1 MTATRAFPLEPVV
14 SFGSLVRVKKAK
26 RLSPLVGNRSQKVQ
40 DGAENEHL
48 LRTRTSLTHRSPS
61 KAPVEMQG
69 HPSPTRLVPLVTE
82 PAVPDSI
89 DEIFRK
95 AKEGRALFQNRDAL
109 STEYVPERLP
119 FRENQINQIARIL
132 APALHGS
139 KPSNLLLYG
148 KTGTGKTA
156 VARLV
161 VDKLRSQDASRQ
173 VATCYVNTRIASTEY
188 RTLAK
193 IAESL
198 PLPEEKRIPGTG
210 LSIGT
215 VLERIFTTIKEH
227 RAHLVLVLDE
237 IDYLVNTYGDDV
249 LYQFTRAGDQVE
261 PGFFTVV
268 GISNDLKFKDDLD
281 PRVLSSMG
289 EEELVFPPYTTDEL
303 RTILASR
310 SKVAFRAGVVPNSTL
325 NLCAALAGSEH
336 GDARRAVDL
345 LRVAGEIAERE
356 GVYEVTEECI
366 RKASERVES
375 NRIEDALRSLPIQ
388 NKLILVTASRFLE
401 GTNTGDLY
409 VAYEGLARRV
419 GVEALTQRRV
429 SGILAEL
436 DLLGLLQADVVS
448 KGRRGRTKRIRLVI
462 RADILAKVMGEDS
475 QLLGLL

>member
-1 MTATRAFPLEPVV
+1 L
-14 SFGSLVRVKKAK
+14 
-26 RLSPLVGNRSQKVQ
+26 
-40 DGAENEHL
+40 
-48 LRTRTSLTHRSPS
+48 
-61 KAPVEMQG
+61 
-69 HPSPTRLVPLVTE
+69 
-82 PAVPDSI
+82 PDAI
-89 DEIFRK
+89 DDIFRK

-109 STEYVPERLP
+109 SPEFVPDQLP
-119 FRENQINQIARIL
+119 FREAQTRQVAQIL

-161 VDKLRSQDASRQ
+161 VEKLQAQDASKQ
-173 VATCYVNTRIASTEY
+173 IATCYVNTRIASTEY

-198 PLPEEKRIPGTG
+198 PLHTDMKIPGTG

-215 VLERIFTTIKEH
+215 VLDRIFTAIKEN
-227 RAHLVLVLDE
+227 AVHLILVLDE
-237 IDYLVNTYGDDV
+237 IDYLVNAYGDDI
-249 LYQFTRAGDQVE
+249 LYQFTRAGENVG
-261 PGFFTVV
+261 PGFFTIV

-281 PRVLSSMG
+281 PRVLSSLG
-289 EEELVFPPYTTDEL
+289 EEELVFPPYTTEEL
-303 RTILASR
+303 RTILTTR
-310 SKVAFRAGVVPNSTL
+310 SKIAFKPGAVPDAVL

-356 GVYEVTEECI
+356 GIHKVTEECI

-388 NKLILVTASRFLE
+388 NKLVLLTASRFHD

-409 VAYEGLARRV
+409 MAYEALARRV
-419 GVEALTQRRV
+419 GLEPLTQRRI

-436 DLLGLLQADVVS
+436 DLLGLLEAEVVS
-448 KGRRGRTKRIRLVI
+448 KGRRGRTKRIRLLI
-462 RADILAKVMGEDS
+462 QTGTLSKVLTEDS

>member
-1 MTATRAFPLEPVV
+1 MA
-14 SFGSLVRVKKAK
+14 
-26 RLSPLVGNRSQKVQ
+26 
-40 DGAENEHL
+40 DG
-48 LRTRTSLTHRSPS
+48 
-61 KAPVEMQG
+61 
-69 HPSPTRLVPLVTE
+69 
-82 PAVPDSI
+82 I
-89 DEIFRK
+89 DEIFQR
-95 AKEGRALFQNRDAL
+95 AKQGRALFQSRDAL
-109 STEYVPERLP
+109 SPDYIPDELL
-119 FRENQINQIARIL
+119 FREVQIRQVAQIL

-161 VDKLRSQDASRQ
+161 VEKLQAQDASKQ
-173 VATCYVNTRIASTEY
+173 IVTCYVNTRISSTEY

-198 PLPEEKRIPGTG
+198 PLDEDKRIPGTG

-215 VLERIFTTIKEH
+215 VLDRIFNAIKTH
-227 RAHLVLVLDE
+227 KSHLILVLDE

-249 LYQFTRAGDQVE
+249 LYQFTRAGENVE
-261 PGFFTVV
+261 PGFFTIV
-268 GISNDLKFKDDLD
+268 GISNDLKFKDELD
-281 PRVLSSMG
+281 PRVLSSLG
-289 EEELVFPPYTTDEL
+289 EEELVFPPYTTEEL
-303 RTILASR
+303 RAILSAR
-310 SKVAFRAGVVPNSTL
+310 SKIAFRPGVIPSAVL

-356 GVYEVTEECI
+356 GIHEVTEECI

-388 NKLILVTASRFLE
+388 NKLVLLTASKFPD

-409 VAYEGLARRV
+409 MAYEGLARRV
-419 GVEALTQRRV
+419 GIDALTQRRV

-436 DLLGLLQADVVS
+436 DLLGLLEAAVVS
-448 KGRRGRTKRIRLVI
+448 KGRRGRTKRIRLLI
-462 RADILAKVMGEDS
+462 HADTLSKAMVEDS

>member
-1 MTATRAFPLEPVV
+1 MP
-14 SFGSLVRVKKAK
+14 
-26 RLSPLVGNRSQKVQ
+26 
-40 DGAENEHL
+40 DG
-48 LRTRTSLTHRSPS
+48 
-61 KAPVEMQG
+61 
-69 HPSPTRLVPLVTE
+69 
-82 PAVPDSI
+82 I
-89 DEIFRK
+89 DEIFQK
-95 AKEGRALFQNRDAL
+95 AKQGRALFQNHDAL
-109 STEYVPERLP
+109 SPDYIPKELP
-119 FRENQINQIARIL
+119 FRETQIRQVAQIL

-161 VDKLRSQDASRQ
+161 VEKLQAQDASKQ
-173 VATCYVNTRIASTEY
+173 IVTCYVNTRITSTEY

-198 PLPEEKRIPGTG
+198 PLDEDKRIPGTG

-215 VLERIFTTIKEH
+215 VLDRIFNAIKTH
-227 RAHLVLVLDE
+227 KAHLILVLDE

-249 LYQFTRAGDQVE
+249 LYQFTRAGENVE
-261 PGFFTVV
+261 PGFFTIV
-268 GISNDLKFKDDLD
+268 GISNDLRFKDELD
-281 PRVLSSMG
+281 PRVLSSLG
-289 EEELVFPPYTTDEL
+289 EEELVFPPYTTEEL
-303 RTILASR
+303 RAILSAR
-310 SKVAFRAGVVPNSTL
+310 AKVAFRPGVVPSAVL

-356 GVYEVTEECI
+356 GIHKVTEDCI

-388 NKLILVTASRFLE
+388 NKLVLLTASKFPD

-409 VAYEGLARRV
+409 IAYEGLARRV
-419 GVEALTQRRV
+419 GIDALTQRRV

-436 DLLGLLQADVVS
+436 DLLGLLEAAVVS
-448 KGRRGRTKRIRLVI
+448 KGRRGRTKRIHLLI
-462 RADILAKVMGEDS
+462 HADMLSKVMVEDS

>member
-1 MTATRAFPLEPVV
+1 M
-14 SFGSLVRVKKAK
+14 
-26 RLSPLVGNRSQKVQ
+26 
-40 DGAENEHL
+40 
-48 LRTRTSLTHRSPS
+48 
-61 KAPVEMQG
+61 
-69 HPSPTRLVPLVTE
+69 
-82 PAVPDSI
+82 PDAI
-89 DEIFRK
+89 DEIFLK
-95 AKEGRALFQNRDAL
+95 AKQGRALFQSREAL
-109 STEYVPERLP
+109 STEYVPDKLP
-119 FRENQINQIARIL
+119 FRESQIRQVAEIL

-161 VDKLRSQDASRQ
+161 VEKLHAQRASKNI
-173 VATCYVNTRIASTEY
+173 VACYVNSRIASTEY

-198 PLPEEKRIPGTG
+198 PLAEDERIPGTG

-215 VLERIFTTIKEH
+215 VLERIFQAIKGGRVH
-227 RAHLVLVLDE
+227 FILVLDE
-237 IDYLVNTYGDDV
+237 IDYLVNAYGDDI
-249 LYQFTRAGDQVE
+249 LYQLTRAGEHVE
-261 PGFFTVV
+261 PGFFTIV
-268 GISNDLKFKDDLD
+268 GISNDLKFKDELD
-281 PRVLSSMG
+281 PRVLSSLG
-289 EEELVFPPYTTDEL
+289 EEELVFPPYTTEEL
-303 RTILASR
+303 HAILTAR
-310 SKVAFRAGVVPNSTL
+310 AKIAFRPGVVPTAVI

-356 GVYEVTEECI
+356 GIHEVTEDCI

-388 NKLILVTASRFLE
+388 NKVVLLTASRFPD

-409 VAYEGLARRV
+409 LAYEGLARKL
-419 GVEALTQRRV
+419 GIEALTQRRV

-436 DLLGLLQADVVS
+436 DLLGLLEAAVVS
-448 KGRRGRTKRIRLVI
+448 KGRRGRTKRIRLLI
-462 RADILAKVMGEDS
+462 HTGTLAKVMGEDS

>member
-1 MTATRAFPLEPVV
+1 L
-14 SFGSLVRVKKAK
+14 
-26 RLSPLVGNRSQKVQ
+26 
-40 DGAENEHL
+40 
-48 LRTRTSLTHRSPS
+48 
-61 KAPVEMQG
+61 
-69 HPSPTRLVPLVTE
+69 
-82 PAVPDSI
+82 PDSI
-89 DEIFRK
+89 DDIFSR
-95 AKEGRALFQNRDAL
+95 AKQGRALFESREFL
-109 STEYVPERLP
+109 SPDYIPQKLP
-119 FRENQINQIARIL
+119 FRESQIRQVAQIL

-161 VDKLRSQDASRQ
+161 VEKLQAQDTTKRI
-173 VATCYVNTRIASTEY
+173 ATSYVNTRISSTEY

-198 PLPEEKRIPGTG
+198 PVPEEKRIPGTG

-215 VLERIFTTIKEH
+215 VLDRIFSAIKDKKV
-227 RAHLVLVLDE
+227 HLILVLDE
-237 IDYLVNTYGDDV
+237 IDYIVNAYGDDV
-249 LYQFTRAGDQVE
+249 LYQITRAGEHVE
-261 PGFFTVV
+261 PGFFTII
-268 GISNDLKFKDDLD
+268 GISNDLKFKDELD
-281 PRVLSSMG
+281 PRVLSSLG
-289 EEELVFPPYTTDEL
+289 EEELVFPPYTTEEL
-303 RTILASR
+303 HAILTAR
-310 SKVAFRAGVVPNSTL
+310 SKLAFKPGVVPDAVL

-356 GVYEVTEECI
+356 GIHKVTEDCI

-388 NKLILVTASRFLE
+388 NKLVLLTASKFPN

-409 VAYEGLARRV
+409 MAYEAIARRI
-419 GVEALTQRRV
+419 GIEALTQRRV

-436 DLLGLLQADVVS
+436 DLLGLLEAEVVS
-448 KGRRGRTKRIRLVI
+448 KGRRGRTKRIRLLI
-462 RADILAKVMGEDS
+462 QTGLLGKILTEDS

>member
-1 MTATRAFPLEPVV
+1 L
-14 SFGSLVRVKKAK
+14 
-26 RLSPLVGNRSQKVQ
+26 
-40 DGAENEHL
+40 
-48 LRTRTSLTHRSPS
+48 
-61 KAPVEMQG
+61 
-69 HPSPTRLVPLVTE
+69 
-82 PAVPDSI
+82 PDSI
-89 DEIFRK
+89 DEIFQK
-95 AKEGRALFQNRDAL
+95 AKKGRALFQNRDAL
-109 STEYVPERLP
+109 SPEFVPDQLP
-119 FRENQINQIARIL
+119 FREGQIRQVAQIL

-161 VDKLRSQDASRQ
+161 VEKLQMQDTSKQ
-173 VATCYVNTRIASTEY
+173 IATCYVNTRIASTEY

-198 PLPEEKRIPGTG
+198 PLEQDKRIPGTG

-215 VLERIFTTIKEH
+215 VLDRVFEAIRVSKV
-227 RAHLVLVLDE
+227 HLILVLDE

-249 LYQFTRAGDQVE
+249 LYQFTRAGEHVE
-261 PGFFTVV
+261 PGFFTIV
-268 GISNDLKFKDDLD
+268 GISNDLKFKDELD
-281 PRVLSSMG
+281 PRVLSSLG
-289 EEELVFPPYTTDEL
+289 EEELVFPPYTTEEL
-303 RTILASR
+303 RAILTAR
-310 SKVAFRAGVVPNSTL
+310 AKIAFKVGAVPEATL

-356 GVYEVTEECI
+356 AIHQVTEECI
-366 RKASERVES
+366 RRASERVES

-388 NKLILVTASRFLE
+388 NKLILVTASKFAN

-409 VAYEGLARRV
+409 VAYEGLTRRL
-419 GVEALTQRRV
+419 GIEALTQRRV

-436 DLLGLLQADVVS
+436 DLLGLLEAAVVS

-462 RADILAKVMGEDS
+462 HADVLTRVMAEDS
-475 QLLGLL
+475 QLLSLL

>member
-1 MTATRAFPLEPVV
+1 MVHNSSGNAGGHSSLIRPVFPLI
-14 SFGSLVRVKKAK
+14 K
-26 RLSPLVGNRSQKVQ
+26 
-40 DGAENEHL
+40 
-48 LRTRTSLTHRSPS
+48 
-61 KAPVEMQG
+61 
-69 HPSPTRLVPLVTE
+69 
-82 PAVPDSI
+82 AVPDSL
-89 DEIFRK
+89 DEIFRR

-109 STEYVPERLP
+109 SSEYVPDKLP
-119 FRENQINQIARIL
+119 FRESQIRQVAQIL

-161 VDKLRSQDASRQ
+161 VDKLHAQDVSRQ
-173 VATCYVNTRIASTEY
+173 IATCYVNSRIASTEY

-198 PLPEEKRIPGTG
+198 PLREDERIPGTG

-215 VLERIFTTIKEH
+215 VLDRIFHAIKDSKVH
-227 RAHLVLVLDE
+227 FILVLDE
-237 IDYLVNTYGDDV
+237 IDYLVNAYGDDI
-249 LYQFTRAGDQVE
+249 LYQFTRAGEHVG
-261 PGFFTVV
+261 PGFFTIV
-268 GISNDLKFKDDLD
+268 GISNDLKFKDELD
-281 PRVLSSMG
+281 PRVLSSLG
-289 EEELVFPPYTTDEL
+289 EEELVFPPYTTEEL
-303 RTILASR
+303 HAILTAR
-310 SKVAFRAGVVPNSTL
+310 AKIAFRPGVVPDAVL

-345 LRVAGEIAERE
+345 LRVAGEIAER
-356 GVYEVTEECI
+356 GGMREVTEDCI

-388 NKLILVTASRFLE
+388 NKLVLLTASRFAD

-409 VAYEGLARRV
+409 VAYDSITRRL
-419 GVEALTQRRV
+419 GIEALTQRRV

-436 DLLGLLQADVVS
+436 DLLGLLEAAVVS
-448 KGRRGRTKRIRLVI
+448 KGRRGRTKRIRLLI
-462 RADILAKVMGEDS
+462 PATTLSKVMAEES

>member
-1 MTATRAFPLEPVV
+1 
-14 SFGSLVRVKKAK
+14 
-26 RLSPLVGNRSQKVQ
+26 
-40 DGAENEHL
+40 
-48 LRTRTSLTHRSPS
+48 
-61 KAPVEMQG
+61 
-69 HPSPTRLVPLVTE
+69 
-82 PAVPDSI
+82 VPDSI

-95 AKEGRALFQNRDAL
+95 AKEGRALFQERDAL
-109 STEYVPERLP
+109 SPEYIPDKLP
-119 FRENQINQIARIL
+119 YRETQIRQVAQIL

-161 VDKLRSQDASRQ
+161 VEKLHAQDASKKI
-173 VATCYVNTRIASTEY
+173 ATCYVNSRIASTEY

-193 IAESL
+193 ISDSL
-198 PLPEEKRIPGTG
+198 PLPEDKRIPGTG

-215 VLERIFTTIKEH
+215 VLDRIFNAIKENNV
-227 RAHLVLVLDE
+227 HLILVLDE
-237 IDYLVNTYGDDV
+237 IDYLVNAYGDDV
-249 LYQFTRAGDQVE
+249 LYQFTRAGEHVE

-268 GISNDLKFKDDLD
+268 GISNDLKFKDELD
-281 PRVLSSMG
+281 PRVLSSLG
-289 EEELVFPPYTTDEL
+289 EEELVFPPYTTEEL
-303 RTILASR
+303 RAILTAR
-310 SKVAFRAGVVPNSTL
+310 AKIAFRAGVVPDAVL

-356 GVYEVTEECI
+356 GIHQVTEDCI

-388 NKLILVTASRFLE
+388 NKLVLLTAARFPD

-409 VAYEGLARRV
+409 MAYDGLARKL
-419 GVEALTQRRV
+419 GIEALTQRRV

-436 DLLGLLQADVVS
+436 DLLGLLEAAVVS
-448 KGRRGRTKRIRLVI
+448 KGRRGRTKRIRLLI
-462 RADILAKVMGEDS
+462 HTGTLSKVMAEDS

>member
-1 MTATRAFPLEPVV
+1 L
-14 SFGSLVRVKKAK
+14 
-26 RLSPLVGNRSQKVQ
+26 
-40 DGAENEHL
+40 
-48 LRTRTSLTHRSPS
+48 
-61 KAPVEMQG
+61 
-69 HPSPTRLVPLVTE
+69 
-82 PAVPDSI
+82 PDTI
-89 DEIFRK
+89 DDIFRK

-109 STEYVPERLP
+109 SPEYVPSHLP
-119 FRENQINQIARIL
+119 FREPQIRQVAQIL

-161 VDKLRSQDASRQ
+161 VEKLQAQDASRQ
-173 VATCYVNTRIASTEY
+173 VVTCYVNTRISSTEY

-193 IAESL
+193 ISESL
-198 PLPEEKRIPGTG
+198 PIADDKKIPGTG
-210 LSIGT
+210 LSIGA
-215 VLERIFTTIKEH
+215 VLERIFNTIRDNKV
-227 RAHLVLVLDE
+227 HLILVLDE
-237 IDYLVNTYGDDV
+237 IDYLVNAYGDDV
-249 LYQFTRAGDQVE
+249 LYQFTRAGENVE
-261 PGFFTVV
+261 PGYFTIV

-281 PRVLSSMG
+281 PRVLSSLG
-289 EEELVFPPYTTDEL
+289 EEELVFPPYTTEEL
-303 RTILASR
+303 RAILTAR
-310 SKVAFRAGVVPNSTL
+310 SKLAFRPGVVPNPVL

-356 GVYEVTEECI
+356 GIHRVTEDCI

-388 NKLILVTASRFLE
+388 NKLVLLTASKFPD

-409 VAYEGLARRV
+409 MAYEALARRL
-419 GVEALTQRRV
+419 GIEALTQRRV

-436 DLLGLLQADVVS
+436 DLLGLLEAAVVS
-448 KGRRGRTKRIRLVI
+448 KGRRGRTKRIKLLIHTGMLTTV
-462 RADILAKVMGEDS
+462 LTEDS